1 MPNSLVAGRQ
11 IRAESVGVCLGLSD
25 HEKQTFLSAHGGGDP
40 NSPGGA
46 SKIRRRSTRRR
57 LSQVQKAINFCQW
70 ANKRQVFV

>member
-25 HEKQTFLSAHGGGDP
+25 HEKQTFLSAHGGDP
-40 NSPGGA
+40 NSLGP

-70 ANKRQVFV
+70 ANKR